1 MPDTPIVTYKSKPVE
16 INPLT
21 GLPMGGTPTI
31 DTTGPQEVP
40 INPLTGNPMQNV
52 RPGVTLGGGAGTPDL
67 MQSQL
72 YGSQYN
78 TYRKD
83 NINRYLKYDVPLGQ
97 DLDWDE
103 IRARNQSTADKWGNG
118 LAKMGVT
125 ALGAITENT
134 IGFLAGMGEMI
145 NGGSYYD
152 NSVGKTVDRVN
163 EWMREHMPNYYTQRE
178 QEMSVL
184 QGMGTANFW
193 ADKVAGGIGYSLG
206 SIATMYLTG
215 GGGLLTKGASAMARQ
230 MGIYNAT
237 KAIINGTSLAKN
249 ITQGASLATRIRR
262 ATQML
267 EAGAMMSFAEGSVES
282 RETQKET
289 YEMLVNQYLQERPGM
304 SEADIPADKLRQF
317 ENTSYAAGNTNFLL
331 QMPVLMGTN
340 LLMFGKQVTGFKG
353 MSQANADVM
362 FDSAA
367 RKAVNR
373 LAEQGI
379 VAQSLSRLRPVFMN
393 GIGETMQESLQFG
406 SGAFSSTY
414 HTDKYNN
421 GGHGDMSKALAAAG
435 DAMLSK
441 EGLESALIGFL
452 TGGIMGGGQSVIGK
466 TYATRKS
473 NAQALTD
480 LINSGIFDKANQ
492 RYGTAEASS
501 AVLKRMHDALQ
512 KGDIKKFKD
521 EQYKLIQYQALE
533 ALERGGFDVMV
544 QKLEDS
550 KNLSETEFM
559 EYYGYPQEDNSGKP
573 LTLKDSTDKSQD
585 EVIDGV
591 IEKLKRFEQT
601 YDTVNERFPLQDKT
615 SGLPRLLMST
625 EERAAED
632 AVYNKQVNL
641 RNNLIFYGS
650 EIKDRN
656 RRMDAITN
664 QMQDTLNDSL
674 QGSAYAGTGPQLDV
688 HGALQEQRPSFKGID
703 LLKDETGEVEP
714 ATEYDATEQLK
725 NTGKKLQQIADNLR
739 LTDPI
744 AADKFTQ
751 QAKDYMELLR
761 DNNTALDAYNKL
773 SSDSYAQEQ
782 MQKEIEER
790 EAVAKQNKIDKAVTE
805 AVDKAETPQ
814 DFDNVD
820 LENASPE
827 IAAKGKAKL
836 MELRD
841 AEFAEYRKYMAE
853 NPNENDNEKLERL
866 KKIDKT
872 KLTSIQK
879 AGLAKAINTLENK
892 LNEDPDTTEEAPS
905 REEDNVMEE
914 AFQPDNVGGV
924 ELISEDGR
932 KFQVDGVE
940 LHNRELNPLDAIV
953 RTRAGR
959 IKQINLTD
967 KNGKRKIIW
976 KQPTV
981 DALAYAI
988 LMSEQLKLDT
998 EQGKIREELLDRK
1011 EVVLEEVEKEMGR
1024 KTGHGAKTSESLRQ
1038 EIYSLEL
1045 GLQEIL
1051 DAYDELRTSY
1061 IQDAGATKEELKNDP
1076 DLIELKKKIKSLK
1089 LQISHRRR
1097 ILQVRAEDSN
1107 PTDPEILRVENK
1119 ANAAIDN
1126 YNVEL
1131 SESESTVKQLQDE
1144 IEYQKSLLEGYKQAD
1159 DLDSWR
1165 QATNS
1170 IKNKEALILK
1180 EQAKQEKLKHKIN
1193 YEQAKLKRLQ
1203 DAKDNDPNKN
1213 AEPSE
1218 QTAAE
1223 QTEGP
1228 IDARE
1233 DKNIGESVEGQ
1244 EPVIDEETAEE
1255 EFSNEEKATQK
1266 QATITQNSNS
1276 NTAED
1281 PGQSEP
1287 GTPKE
1292 GIIFGLPEGM
1302 TEQDLMEEGS
1312 TTDLGGLI
1320 APTDP
1325 QKVNIKYT
1333 EADNIYNEVFGIG
1346 NIRVLT
1352 DTAVSEAKAGAKS
1365 QKGVDPNTLTYEE
1378 AQKQFDAMLEFIE
1391 KRIRMNEL
1399 LRKKGRPIMSAE
1411 QIIEE
1416 VYLKHIKGGTPG
1428 SILQYIVYSESAS
1441 LKEYIRNRV
1450 EGVVTTKQASADVNK
1465 GTENT
1470 SVGDL
1475 DIKAANIDKVE
1486 KVGEDTYDKRAKRR
1500 IVVDSTGNPSR
1511 YTPDM
1516 SNGQIIKINQDLLLS
1531 PDIVG
1536 TQVTFELRTNDYFTK
1551 RVEEEGLENAWK
1563 YVPIYYKIGNE
1574 YVGKLEESDSPQRR
1588 ALANKL
1594 ENGEIVTTRI
1604 SKVIS
1609 GPRNV
1614 NHAITEDGT
1623 PFFIHPEATFGK
1635 NEVILGVANGYTQ
1648 QFELGDVDS
1657 RLDQGD
1663 ADAIVTGVGQT
1674 PLGKIGSGQV
1684 VAVIRP
1690 KNNPQGD
1697 ARVTP
1702 LSTANLSAEAQE
1714 GVMNLLK
1721 QGELDRASQIVANSN
1736 ISEGVDT
1743 NPNFIEFAEFPDGSK
1758 AIVYKSPSKGNLIRI
1773 KEGQLQKALN
1783 GEPHKYDFV
1792 KVNGDKYQVYTPQ
1805 DSIVDIKKDLT
1816 NFMADK
1822 KYHVNVNLVNM
1833 ATDYT
1838 NPINGKE
1845 YKSTADAPFGY
1856 QQYLFDNGNAG
1867 GRILSTDVV
1876 KLGESLFNNPQVTF
1890 EGIDKDMVGETEVEL
1905 KIERNDAQI
1914 IDDIADE
1921 DISFDDKTNECK

>member
-40 INPLTGNPMQNV
+40 INPLTGNPMKNV

-134 IGFLAGMGEMI
+134 VGFFAGMGEMI

-184 QGMGTANFW
+184 RAMGTANFW

-230 MGIYNAT
+230 MGVYNAT

-249 ITQGASLATRIRR
+249 ITQGASLATRLRR

-304 SEADIPADKLRQF
+304 IEADIPADKLRQF

-379 VAQSLSRLRPVFMN
+379 VAQSLSRLRPIFMN

-421 GGHGDMSKALAAAG
+421 GGHGDLSKALAAAG

-533 ALERGGFDVMV
+533 TLERGGFDVMV

-550 KNLSETEFM
+550 KDLSETEFM

-591 IEKLKRFEQT
+591 IKKLKRFEQT
-601 YDTVNERFPLQDKT
+601 YDTVNDRFSLQDKT

-674 QGSAYAGTGPQLDV
+674 QSSAYAGTGPQLDV
-688 HGALQEQRPSFKGID
+688 HGALQEQRPSFKGVD

-853 NPNENDNEKLERL
+853 NPNETDNEKLERL

-1061 IQDAGATKEELKNDP
+1061 IQDAGATKEDLKNDP

-1097 ILQVRAEDSN
+1097 ILQVRAEDST

-1131 SESESTVKQLQDE
+1131 SESESTIKQLQDE
-1144 IEYQKSLLEGYKQAD
+1144 IEYQESLLEGYKQAD

-1218 QTAAE
+1218 QPAAE
-1223 QTEGP
+1223 QAEGP

-1312 TTDLGGLI
+1312 TTDLGNLVG
-1320 APTDP
+1320 PST
-1325 QKVNIKYT
+1325 
-1333 EADNIYNEVFGIG
+1333 
-1346 NIRVLT
+1346 
-1352 DTAVSEAKAGAKS
+1352 TASPE
-1365 QKGVDPNTLTYEE
+1365 
-1378 AQKQFDAMLEFIE
+1378 
-1391 KRIRMNEL
+1391 
-1399 LRKKGRPIMSAE
+1399 
-1411 QIIEE
+1411 
-1416 VYLKHIKGGTPG
+1416 
-1428 SILQYIVYSESAS
+1428 
-1441 LKEYIRNRV
+1441 
-1450 EGVVTTKQASADVNK
+1450 
-1465 GTENT
+1465 ENT
-1470 SVGDL
+1470 SVEDL
-1475 DIKAANIDKVE
+1475 DVKAANIDKVQ

-1500 IVVDSTGNPSR
+1500 ILVDESGNTSR

-1536 TQVTFELRTNDYFTK
+1536 TTVTFELRTNDYFTK

-1702 LSTANLSAEAQE
+1702 LSTANLNAEAQE

-1743 NPNFIEFAEFPDGSK
+1743 NPRFIEFAEFPDGSK